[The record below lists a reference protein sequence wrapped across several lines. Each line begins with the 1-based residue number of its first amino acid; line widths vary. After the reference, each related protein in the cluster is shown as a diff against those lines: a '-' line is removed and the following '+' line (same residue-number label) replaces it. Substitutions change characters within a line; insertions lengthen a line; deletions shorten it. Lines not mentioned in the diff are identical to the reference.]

1 MKILINKTSDK
12 PIYKQVKDE
21 IISQILKGNLKK
33 GDQLPSIRTLA
44 SDIRISILTVKKS
57 YDELEMEGYI
67 VTNQGKGSYV
77 SSGSVALA
85 NEIKMQEIE
94 GHIAEVVIL
103 SKKYGVTKE
112 QILEIFELLF
122 KEE

>member
-12 PIYKQVKDE
+12 PIYKQIKDE
-21 IISQILKGNLKK
+21 IILQILKGDLKK
-33 GDQLPSIRTLA
+33 GEQLPSIRTLA

-57 YDELEMEGYI
+57 YDELEAEGYI

-94 GHIAEVVIL
+94 SHITEVVLL
-103 SKKYGVTKE
+103 SKKYGVAKE
-112 QILEIFELLF
+112 QILEIFELLYR
-122 KEE
+122 EE

>member
-12 PIYKQVKDE
+12 PIYKQIKDE
-21 IISQILKGNLKK
+21 IISQILKGDLKK
-33 GDQLPSIRTLA
+33 GEQLPSIRVLA

-57 YDELEMEGYI
+57 YDELEAEGYI

-94 GHIAEVVIL
+94 AHIAEVVSL
-103 SKKYGVTKE
+103 SKKYGVEKE

>member
-33 GDQLPSIRTLA
+33 GNQLPSIRTLA

-57 YDELEMEGYI
+57 YDELEAEGYI
-67 VTNQGKGSYV
+67 VTNQGKGSYI

-94 GHIAEVVIL
+94 AHIAEVVSL
-103 SKKYGVTKE
+103 SKKYGVAKE